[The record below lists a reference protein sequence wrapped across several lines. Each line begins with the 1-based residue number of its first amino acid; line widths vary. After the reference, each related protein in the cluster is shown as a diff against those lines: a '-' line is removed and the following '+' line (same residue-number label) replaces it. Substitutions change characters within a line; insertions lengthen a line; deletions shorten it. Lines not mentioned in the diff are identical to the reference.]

1 MTDRLNQLEKMHA
14 ADPKDADLP
23 YMIALEHAKAEDF
36 AAAINWLDK
45 TLTLNAHYHYAYF
58 QKAKML
64 SELGDDM
71 AALETLA
78 LGIEQAEHAGDLKAL
93 GELSELRAMLAEG

>member
-1 MTDRLNQLEKMHA
+1 MTDRLNQLEQMLA
-14 ADPKDADLP
+14 ADPTDADLP

-36 AAAINWLDK
+36 AKAIDWLDK
-45 TLTLNAHYHYAYF
+45 TLSLNGHYHYAYF

-78 LGIEQAEHAGDLKAL
+78 LGIEQAQQAGDMKAL